1 VNVARDLGREV
12 EVRDG
17 VQPGDLVI
25 LKPMVDL
32 ADGSKVRPQMPQA
45 QMTRN

>member
-1 VNVARDLGREV
+1 
-12 EVRDG
+12 
-17 VQPGDLVI
+17 

-32 ADGSKVRPQMPQA
+32 ADGSKVRPQMPQT